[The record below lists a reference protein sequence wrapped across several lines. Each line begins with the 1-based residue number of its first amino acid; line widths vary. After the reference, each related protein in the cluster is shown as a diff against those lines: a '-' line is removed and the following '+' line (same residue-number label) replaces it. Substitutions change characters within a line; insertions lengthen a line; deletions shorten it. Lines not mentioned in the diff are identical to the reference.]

1 MKDALQARIQK
12 VDSSA
17 GATQELE
24 SRVTRAGFV
33 GVVGRPN
40 AGKSS
45 LLNLL
50 AGEHLALISHK
61 ANATRNTMRFII
73 PYTTRDKTACQ
84 LVFVDTPGLHKREK
98 LLNQFML
105 EAALKTMRD
114 CDVCVFMASAFDD
127 TKQYEE
133 FLELFYEQDLHRK
146 HILVINKTDMLPPKK
161 LLEVLEKYARF
172 SDKFSALIPISVKK
186 SRNITELLESISALL
201 PHSPALFD
209 EEDITTHTMRE
220 IAKEMV
226 RQSIFENL
234 SDEIPYESDVLVTDF
249 FHAPKKRHKSL
260 ESKATLDSS
269 SLPAALLE
277 SSSAHI
283 THIYANIYVLKPS
296 QRKII
301 IGQNGSTIKRIGAAA
316 RASIERILGEQVFLD
331 LQVIVDKEWAKN
343 KNNLKTFG
351 YNFELQQGK

>member
-1 MKDALQARIQK
+1 MKDPLHARIKK
-12 VDSSA
+12 VDSSTE
-17 GATQELE
+17 ATQKLE
-24 SRVTRAGFV
+24 SNITRAGFV
-33 GVVGRPN
+33 GLVGRPN
-40 AGKSS
+40 TGKSS

-61 ANATRNTMRFII
+61 ANATRNTMHFII
-73 PYTTRDKTACQ
+73 PHTTRDNIACQ
-84 LVFVDTPGLHKREK
+84 MIFVDTPGLHKREK

-105 EAALKTMRD
+105 EAALKTIRD

-127 TKQYEE
+127 TRQYEE

-146 HILVINKTDMLPPKK
+146 HILAINKTDMLPPAK
-161 LLEVLEKYARF
+161 LLEVLEKYTRF

-186 SRNITELLESISALL
+186 SHNINVLLESIAKLL
-201 PHSPALFD
+201 PHSSALFD

-234 SDEIPYESDVLVTDF
+234 SDEIPYESDVIVTDF
-249 FHAPKKRHKSL
+249 FHAPTKHHKAL

-269 SLPAALLE
+269 ALSAILLE
-277 SSSAHI
+277 SSPTHI

-296 QRKII
+296 QKRII
-301 IGQNGSTIKRIGAAA
+301 VGQNGTTIKRIGSSA
-316 RASIERILGEQVFLD
+316 RANIERILGEQVFLR
-331 LQVIVDKEWAKN
+331 LQVIVDREWAKN
-343 KNNLKTFG
+343 KNNLKSFG
-351 YNFELQQGK
+351 YNFELQQSK

>member
-1 MKDALQARIQK
+1 MHTPNAQAPQTTPESSTL
-12 VDSSA
+12 DSSA
-17 GATQELE
+17 PACRVE
-24 SRVTRAGFV
+24 SSVSRAGFI
-33 GVVGRPN
+33 GVIGRPN

-73 PYTTRDKTACQ
+73 PYTTRDNTACQ

-127 TKQYEE
+127 TRQYEE
-133 FLELFYEQDLHRK
+133 FLELFYAPLLDSGLPESSPPESNTQARK
-146 HILVINKTDMLPPKK
+146 HILVINKIDMLSQDV
-161 LLEVLEKYARF
+161 LLQTLAHYERF

-186 SRNITELLESISALL
+186 SQNIDTLLEEVAKLL
-201 PHSPALFD
+201 PESPALFD

-220 IAKEMV
+220 IAREMI
-226 RQSIFENL
+226 RQSVFENL
-234 SDEIPYESDVLVTDF
+234 SDEIPYESDVLVTQF
-249 FHAPKKRHKSL
+249 THKPKRSGG
-260 ESKATLDSS
+260 E
-269 SLPAALLE
+269 
-277 SSSAHI
+277 I
-283 THIYANIYVLKPS
+283 IYIGAKIYVLKPS

-301 IGQNGSTIKRIGAAA
+301 IGQGGATIRRIGAKA
-316 RASIERILGEQVFLD
+316 RASIEGILGEQVFLD
-331 LQVIVDKEWAKN
+331 LQVIVDREWAKN

-351 YNFELQQGK
+351 YNFEL

>member
-1 MKDALQARIQK
+1 MKDSLQARMQK

-133 FLELFYEQDLHRK
+133 FLELFYEQDLHCK
-146 HILVINKTDMLPPKK
+146 HILAINKTDMLPPAK

-186 SRNITELLESISALL
+186 SHNINELLESIAKLL

-234 SDEIPYESDVLVTDF
+234 SDEIPYESDVLVTQF
-249 FHAPKKRHKSL
+249 TRKPKRSGG
-260 ESKATLDSS
+260 EITYI
-269 SLPAALLE
+269 
-277 SSSAHI
+277 SAK
-283 THIYANIYVLKPS
+283 IYVLKPS

-316 RASIERILGEQVFLD
+316 RVSIERILGEQVFLD
-331 LQVIVDKEWAKN
+331 LQVVVDREWAKN
-343 KNNLKTFG
+343 ANNLKTFG
-351 YNFELQQGK
+351 YNLQLQQSK